1 MTHLFRD
8 ERFDHSDRHRVI
20 ELGRT
25 LCQRFEHVVVMLLTA
40 LFAVII
46 EMLRQCPTR
55 HGVFVSRT
63 PFGKRW

>member
-1 MTHLFRD
+1 LTHLFPD

-46 EMLRQCPTR
+46 EMLRQSPAR
-55 HGVFVSRT
+55 YGGVVSRT